1 MKLIPFLFNFCSR
14 YEGFTFDEFPANRRV
29 GSSPYSSTF
38 YLCLLSFLYMF
49 LV

>member
-14 YEGFTFDEFPANRRV
+14 YEGFTFDELPPV
-29 GSSPYSSTF
+29 GSSPCSSTF